1 MKFEV
6 QTKRGGDWVIE
17 AFHDRKDDAIYDA
30 QKLLAGQFITA
41 VRVVE
46 EIHDSANDSYRTKVV
61 FKRESS
67 SSKGEGG
74 PKTPNRAKPSSSK
87 EAGDGDTADADKKSK
102 SRRRPPPPAKK
113 ADAATK
119 IVRGLFAFMFLVAL
133 SATIW
138 LNNQPSDS
146 EVLAEKAAAEKKKK
160 KLAARNSA
168 PGNAGGLTSGLS
180 PDGRPALDEEELSK
194 RSKAVA
200 FDGISSS
207 GTQDGGDEYGD
218 SGADGGADS
227 AQAFGGAGD
236 GDSAQ
241 AFGGA
246 GGGDSAQA
254 FGGAG
259 GGDSAQAFGGAG
271 GGDSAQAFGGESGFF
286 SDGDGDRAA
295 GAGGYNGTGS
305 QTAMLPPDPSL
316 AYGLDTFRLRQAR
329 NKKVFLDITL
339 KITFELENKKAGD
352 KMALRAAALH
362 DALYL
367 ELSRIV
373 TRYQVGRISYYQ
385 SPVVTD
391 QLMAVARKE
400 LGPGIVK
407 RMVVTGTRRR

>member
-30 QKLLAGQFITA
+30 QKLLAGQFLTA

-254 FGGAG
+254 FGG
-259 GGDSAQAFGGAG
+259 
-271 GGDSAQAFGGESGFF
+271 ESGFF